1 MTRPSESA
9 GRPAAEAA
17 RTGRRLLWI
26 VAAAVLIRL
35 VFVLFFSGF
44 TEQDLGDSVR
54 YNRVAKFLLER
65 HAFWEYV
72 RRPTAFAPPLYPAFL
87 AGVYGVFGYSA
98 LAVKII
104 QALAGGLLP
113 WAVFAAGRRSLGD
126 KAALLAAAWTAF
138 YPELIVMTGYL
149 YTETFF
155 MLAAAVAFRHLLA
168 AFRDDRRRDW
178 ALAGLFL
185 GLSVL
190 IRNLLFFF
198 PFFLFTL
205 CLFDRALR
213 ARWRRFILMTAV
225 MAAVIL
231 PWTVR
236 NAVVFREFI
245 PVTTGAGTEI
255 WIGSDVGRGGRHRHG
270 ESTEAISAI
279 TAGAR
284 SETEKDRML
293 IADALRNIRSR
304 PLGWVKVCLGKAFRT
319 VFQIYENVPTGRS
332 RPVNPLVLIAL
343 GLFYY
348 PLLMLG
354 AAGVWITR
362 RQWRLWLPLTGLLG
376 YAVLLYSAVHF
387 VPRYRIPLVPFLI
400 LFASAAA
407 VRILPLRG
415 LRGRTRSSR

>member
-1 MTRPSESA
+1 MTRPPESA

-17 RTGRRLLWI
+17 RTGRLLLCI
-26 VAAAVLIRL
+26 VVAAVLVRL
-35 VFVLFFSGF
+35 VFVLFLSGF

-72 RRPTAFAPPLYPAFL
+72 RRPTAFAPPFYPFFM
-87 AGVYGVFGYSA
+87 AGVYGLFGFHA
-98 LAVKII
+98 IVIKII

-113 WAVFAAGRRSLGD
+113 WAVFALGRKPLGGR
-126 KAALLAAAWTAF
+126 AALAAAAWTAF
-138 YPELIVMTGYL
+138 YPELIVITGYL

-155 MLAAAVAFRHLLA
+155 MLAAAAAFGFLLA

-190 IRNLLFFF
+190 IRNLLLYF
-198 PFFLFTL
+198 PFFLFGL

-213 ARWRRFILMTAV
+213 VRWKRFILTAAV
-225 MAAVIL
+225 MAAVIA

-236 NAVVFREFI
+236 NALVFREFI
-245 PVTTGAGTEI
+245 PVTTGAGAEI
-255 WIGSDVGRGGRHRHG
+255 WIGSDVGRGGRYRHG
-270 ESTEAISAI
+270 ESTEAITAL

-284 SETEKDRML
+284 SETEKDRIL
-293 IADALRNIRSR
+293 IADAVRNIRSR
-304 PLGWVKVCLGKAFRT
+304 PIGWVKVCLGKAFRA
-319 VFQIYENVPTGRS
+319 VFQVYENVPTGRS
-332 RPVNPLVLIAL
+332 RPVNPLVVIAL

-348 PLLMLG
+348 PLLALG
-354 AAGVWITR
+354 AAGLWITR
-362 RQWRLWLPLTGLLG
+362 RQWRLWLPLTGFFA
-376 YAVLLYSAVHF
+376 YALLLYSAVHF
-387 VPRYRIPLVPFLI
+387 VPRYRIPLIPFLI

-407 VRILPLRG
+407 VRIPSV
-415 LRGRTRSSR
+415 LRGRIRSGR